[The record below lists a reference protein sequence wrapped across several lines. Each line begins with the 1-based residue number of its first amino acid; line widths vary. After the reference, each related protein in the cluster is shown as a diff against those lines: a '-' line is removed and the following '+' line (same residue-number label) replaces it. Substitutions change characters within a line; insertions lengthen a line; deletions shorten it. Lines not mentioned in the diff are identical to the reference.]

1 DLENHIGSW
10 SDTGVKVATPPSS
23 AAEVASA
30 EAHPAAEVA
39 PALAS
44 CLGPVAE
51 TARFPGAGP
60 APVTEAA
67 ECPAQQLADEETRE
81 ESSPAERHEVAAGP
95 RAEVSW
101 SAPVREP
108 TSA

>member
-1 DLENHIGSW
+1 IRDGHV
-10 SDTGVKVATPPSS
+10 TGVQTCALPI
-23 AAEVASA
+23 SA

-44 CLGPVAE
+44 RLGPVAE
-51 TARFPGAGP
+51 TARCPGAGP

-101 SAPVREP
+101 SAPVRDP
-108 TSA
+108 PSARHRLP